1 VASGESFEAADDFE
15 AADGEEFTNKI
26 PGILGAARAKPVAHQ
41 MCRIHRDFKHFA
53 AAKAINF
60 GWVSNLPSI
69 MRTKVLSIMQNDA
82 RQLRRD

>member
-1 VASGESFEAADDFE
+1 
-15 AADGEEFTNKI
+15 
-26 PGILGAARAKPVAHQ
+26 